1 MRLRFDR
8 RDLDVVQIVVSV
20 ANLCTQN
27 TRRFFDLLVFDVL
40 VGVEASN
47 DEKLLFAGTDVRTAN
62 GLPTVDQGHDF
73 VGFVQDVRRADQES
87 RIALLHFA
95 VAEHRTDAVYSV
107 AGQVTEADVK

>member
-1 MRLRFDR
+1 M
-8 RDLDVVQIVVSV
+8 
-20 ANLCTQN
+20 ANLRSQN
-27 TRRFFDLLVFDVL
+27 IRRLLHLLVFNVL

-62 GLPTVDQGHDF
+62 GFPTVYQGHDF

-107 AGQVTEADVK
+107 AGQVAEANVE